1 MTNPNK
7 IEKINN
13 KKQKLIKQK
22 ANILLKIKAKYQ
34 FFEETNKIDKPYVR
48 LLTKRNP
55 LKLLNISGMKVYNTT
70 KLTGIKN
77 IKIRCKQGSSNKFEN
92 LNENNISLKKQF
104 TTIGTRCI
112 ENLGSLI
119 IIEGI

>member
-1 MTNPNK
+1 M
-7 IEKINN
+7 
-13 KKQKLIKQK
+13 
-22 ANILLKIKAKYQ
+22 
-34 FFEETNKIDKPYVR
+34 R